1 MKSFSSFAKQPLEE
15 KLKVSDGLG
24 AWIDDFQKSDAPQ
37 FKNADKEKRR
47 DMAIAAFTSAGGKL
61 DENDPCW
68 STHKQVGMKK
78 KGNKMVPNC
87 VPKEERNI
95 SLSFGDFSGLTE
107 APIDTPDYS
116 GDDVSFAI
124 DVLSKIDDGI
134 STIDGAIEVDNR
146 NGKTN
151 SKKLGLFAIMPGNK
165 RVKWASLARQII
177 ADTPDLEEGP
187 QPPSDRMDKDITI
200 KHKDMDRYIYVNCRP
215 DGKRSKAG
223 DDPNELMTA
232 ALCLKSKLTA
242 PKTVEEMDE
251 LIEFCKLNL
260 NKVKGA
266 SAGQIASLD
275 GQDYVNLCQAVS
287 AALSMHK
294 AGYGKADMVYLTG
307 QAWDNDVKQF
317 QITKYGMKDFNSS
330 DFIVKKGANFCGVS
344 LKKKKRITEN
354 DPTLINKSFG
364 TLFQDPKFDKL
375 MKQLDRSAAAFYIKV
390 IREAGRNPKRW
401 KIPPAVAN
409 DIKKNITKLNV
420 NNWKKFVTRLPND
433 LINYKLKGAGSFFE
447 PLYKLIL
454 KNSDLLANQ
463 LVDLIFKA
471 DLKDLKRVNFDF
483 TLVTGIGDYGP
494 RKGVDISDGDY
505 KDINTVTT
513 MLNGLVKTGKNS
525 IRPTK
530 GAVQAFEKE
539 ATAAMLKFDLM
550 IGRVAVAHIVLRYK
564 GNFRAAPTFTAE
576 MTDEFKAMFKA
587 K

>member
-124 DVLSKIDDGI
+124 NVLSKIDDGI

-232 ALCLKSKLTA
+232 ALCLKSKLTS
-242 PKTVEEMDE
+242 PKTVEEMD
-251 LIEFCKLNL
+251 
-260 NKVKGA
+260 
-266 SAGQIASLD
+266 
-275 GQDYVNLCQAVS
+275 
-287 AALSMHK
+287 
-294 AGYGKADMVYLTG
+294 
-307 QAWDNDVKQF
+307 
-317 QITKYGMKDFNSS
+317 
-330 DFIVKKGANFCGVS
+330 
-344 LKKKKRITEN
+344 
-354 DPTLINKSFG
+354 
-364 TLFQDPKFDKL
+364 
-375 MKQLDRSAAAFYIKV
+375 
-390 IREAGRNPKRW
+390 
-401 KIPPAVAN
+401 
-409 DIKKNITKLNV
+409 
-420 NNWKKFVTRLPND
+420 
-433 LINYKLKGAGSFFE
+433 
-447 PLYKLIL
+447 
-454 KNSDLLANQ
+454 
-463 LVDLIFKA
+463 
-471 DLKDLKRVNFDF
+471 
-483 TLVTGIGDYGP
+483 
-494 RKGVDISDGDY
+494 
-505 KDINTVTT
+505 
-513 MLNGLVKTGKNS
+513 
-525 IRPTK
+525 
-530 GAVQAFEKE
+530 
-539 ATAAMLKFDLM
+539 
-550 IGRVAVAHIVLRYK
+550 
-564 GNFRAAPTFTAE
+564 
-576 MTDEFKAMFKA
+576 
-587 K
+587 